1 MTKRNTTRR
10 NTNAFHPFESHRP
23 TTCAICGAEDIRL
36 DYFDGDVPLEL
47 GECKRCRHRW
57 TQSMLMPRQL
67 RSGVNA
73 AARLLEDVRNLPH
86 AA

>member
-1 MTKRNTTRR
+1 MTKPDLTTS
-10 NTNAFHPFESHRP
+10 HPFEPRRP
-23 TTCAICGAEDIRL
+23 TTCAICGTEDIRL
-36 DYFDGDVPLEL
+36 DYFDAAIPLEL

-73 AARLLEDVRNLPH
+73 AARLLEDVRSLPH

>member
-1 MTKRNTTRR
+1 MARRDTTTFDSFDP
-10 NTNAFHPFESHRP
+10 NRP

-36 DYFDGDVPLEL
+36 DYFDGAVPLEL

-73 AARLLEDVRNLPH
+73 AARLDLACRQS
-86 AA
+86 